1 MKKKS
6 FILSLILILG
16 FLFLFGGNVWASSN
30 MQAGR
35 ADTNGSNLNV
45 RASTSVSSG
54 IIGKI
59 SDNSYFSILS
69 SNGNWYYVEYKENQY
84 GYVHKDYVKI
94 VSTNTKT
101 VNTGGAN
108 LNARTGPSTSYLA
121 FDKISDN
128 DYVVVLST
136 ANGWSRVLFE
146 GNKIGYVSN
155 TYLSNTGT
163 TTNYKY
169 PSKSLNTINYKQYD
183 SRWAYETI
191 GSSGKTFKQIGCLT
205 TAMAIV
211 ESYRRGATITPLY
224 MESISSYTS
233 NGSMYWPSRYAFHTS
248 SNSYLSKIYSLLSS
262 GKPVII
268 GATNSSGGQHW
279 VVVYG
284 YNASNSLSAS
294 NFLIRDPGSSSRTTL
309 QQFLNSYPNFYKLAY
324 YTY

>member
-6 FILSLILILG
+6 FILSLILLIG
-16 FLFLFGGNVWASSN
+16 FLFLLGGDVWASSYVY
-30 MQAGR
+30 AGK
-35 ADTNGSNLNV
+35 ADTDGANLNV
-45 RASTSVSSG
+45 RASSSVSSG
-54 IIGKI
+54 ILGKI
-59 SDNSYFSILS
+59 SDNSYFSIIS
-69 SNGNWYYVEYKENQY
+69 SNGSWYYVEYKENKY
-84 GYVHKDYVKI
+84 GYVHKDYVEI
-94 VSTNTKT
+94 VSTNTKR
-101 VNTGGAN
+101 VNTDGAN

-121 FDKISDN
+121 FEKISDD

-155 TYLSNTGT
+155 NYLSGSS
-163 TTNYKY
+163 TNSSYKY
-169 PSKSLNTINYKQYD
+169 PSKSLNVINYKQFD

-211 ESYRRGATITPLY
+211 ESYRRGTTITPLA
-224 MESISSYTS
+224 MESQLSYTS
-233 NGSMYWPSRYAFHTS
+233 DGSMYWPSRYSFHTTKS
-248 SNSYLSKIYSLLSS
+248 SYLSKMYTLLSS

-268 GATNSSGGQHW
+268 GAKNSNGTQHW

-284 YNASNSLSAS
+284 YNGSNTLSAS
-294 NFLIRDPGSSSRTTL
+294 NFLIRDPGSSSRSTL

-324 YTY
+324 Y